1 MNATQRK
8 ENTVSLALSRRTCRK
23 LAPLLTALLVGAA
36 WAQPA
41 HDNRGTGGAHRD
53 GAHERYAFHGRDVH
67 RFDHGE
73 QLRWSGGHWRNSC
86 FGGRCGWWWF
96 TGGLWYFYD
105 QPVYPY
111 PLVVS
116 GIQYVDPAM
125 AGPGPAVI
133 TAPPV
138 PQPAPIAPAPQFWYY
153 CDNPQGYFP
162 DVQTCN
168 TQFRQVEPPPH

>member
-1 MNATQRK
+1 M
-8 ENTVSLALSRRTCRK
+8 
-23 LAPLLTALLVGAA
+23 
-36 WAQPA
+36 
-41 HDNRGTGGAHRD
+41 
-53 GAHERYAFHGRDVH
+53 H